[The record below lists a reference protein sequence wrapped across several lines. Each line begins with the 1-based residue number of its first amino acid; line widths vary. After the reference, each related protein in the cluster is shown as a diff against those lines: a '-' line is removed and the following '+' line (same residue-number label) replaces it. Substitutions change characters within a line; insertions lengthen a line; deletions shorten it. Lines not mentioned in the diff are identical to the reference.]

1 MCPQCGSKR
10 VWKDGIR
17 RLADG
22 SVIQRWLCR
31 DCGYRFS
38 DPQKPLKERISIVFY
53 CRVGGWDGQ
62 PKNSAKA
69 VKALKELEEAEKRAA
84 GAIET
89 SQVDVKGKIVEFAW

>member
-1 MCPQCGSKR
+1 M
-10 VWKDGIR
+10 R

-38 DPQKPLKERISIVFY
+38 DPSKTSKRKNFDNFY
-53 CRVGGWDGQ
+53 CRVGGWEGQ

-69 VKALKELEEAEKRAA
+69 VVKALKELEKVEKRAA
-84 GAIET
+84 GGHKEV
-89 SQVDVKGKIVEFAW
+89 SKG